1 MLDKTIPVPPYCLLV
16 EDLRKRICAG
26 DLKPSEHLPSEREL
40 GEQFGTSCMIVH
52 QAAHYLIREE
62 VLVVRQGLCNFAA
75 KLKLTI
81 DPCRCSASL
90 RR

>member
-1 MLDKTIPVPPYCLLV
+1 MLDKTIPVPPYYPL
-16 EDLRKRICAG
+16 EEELRKRICAG
-26 DLKPSEHLPSEREL
+26 IRKSGEPSSGEHGLN
-40 GEQFGTSCMIVH
+40 EQFGTSCMIVH
-52 QAAHYLIREE
+52 QALPYLIREE

-75 KLKLTI
+75 EPKLTI